1 MTIGD
6 RTGIPPRE
14 IGAPRRRVE
23 DRRLLTGGGRF
34 TDDAAPAGAARAF
47 VVRSPHA
54 HARIRAI
61 DTSRAAALPGVLA
74 VLTGADA
81 ARDGMRPIPHDPDW
95 TSPPDARLRLPEG
108 FEVAV
113 TPHQPLPADT
123 VRYCGEAVAL
133 VVAETAAVAA
143 DAGEQVEVDY
153 EPRPAVTDARAAMAG
168 GAPRL
173 WPGRPDNL
181 ALTCEVGDRAAAD
194 AAFAEAACVVSL
206 RSWIH
211 RVTGAPLEPRA
222 VIGEYD
228 PAAGRYTLRTGSGRG
243 AVQTRARLAA
253 TLGVPVERCRAVFG
267 DMGGNFGTR
276 NAFSPEFALIPW
288 AARRTGRPVKWTA
301 DRRECFLSDCHARDL
316 VSEAALALDAD
327 GNILALRGANTLNLG
342 AYAVYYWPLRKG
354 LSMAQGVY
362 RIPAVHF
369 RGHAV
374 LTNTAPTAVYR
385 SAGRPEVIYMI
396 ERLIDLAAEEHGF
409 DRVALRRRN
418 LIAPGAMP
426 YANAVG
432 VTYDSGDYPAAM
444 DAALD
449 AADWPGFEARR
460 AESDR
465 GGLCRGIAVA
475 NYIEVTSGIPRE
487 RAELRAREDGAVEL
501 VVGTMS
507 SGQGHETSFPQL
519 VADWLGIPFE
529 RVRYVA
535 NDTDRVSVGG
545 GSHSGR
551 SMRLA
556 SIAIGE
562 AVTALIERGRAVAAF
577 ALQAAPRDVAWREG
591 AFHAESGDE
600 DGGGGGGEDGA
611 VGRGDA
617 ADGSGA
623 DGDGGEDGDGAVGRG
638 DAADGGGDGT
648 GGRGKDGGGAA
659 GCGDAANGGDG
670 GGDGGGGGGGIRGGT
685 RDGSGASISLAEAA
699 ALAASDESL
708 PAHLRGPLEGIGDIT
723 DEAGG
728 FPYGSHVCEV
738 EVDPETGEVRI
749 AAWTGLDDVG
759 LAINPPILHGQSHGA
774 IVQGVG
780 QALLEAI
787 HYSPED
793 GQLLTG
799 SFLDYAMP
807 RADTM
812 PPIRTRLGEVPASSH
827 PFGIRPGGE
836 GGATPALG
844 LVVNAVCHALKDL
857 GVRHVEMP
865 LTPERVW
872 RAIEAARENG

>member
-1 MTIGD
+1 MT
-6 RTGIPPRE
+6 TGRRVSAGE
-14 IGAPRRRVE
+14 IGAPRPRVE
-23 DRRLLTGGGRF
+23 DRRLLTGEGRF
-34 TDDAAPAGAARAF
+34 TDDAAPGGAARAF

-54 HARIRAI
+54 HARIRRI
-61 DTSRAAALPGVLA
+61 DTARAAAHPGVLA

-81 ARDGMRPIPHDPDW
+81 AADGMRPIPHDPEW
-95 TSPPDARLRLPEG
+95 TGPPDVELRLPDG

-113 TPHQPLPADT
+113 TPNLPLPVDT

-133 VVAETAAVAA
+133 VVAETAADAA
-143 DAGEQVEVDY
+143 DAGELVEVDY
-153 EPRPAVTDARAAMAG
+153 EPLPAVTEAGAAMAE

-173 WPGRPDNL
+173 WPDCANNL
-181 ALTCEVGDRAAAD
+181 ALTCEVGDRAAVD
-194 AAFAEAACVVSL
+194 AAFAGAAHVVSL
-206 RSWIH
+206 QSWVH

-222 VIGEYD
+222 VVGEYD
-228 PAAGRYTLRTGSGRG
+228 PAARRHTLRTGSGRG

-276 NAFSPEFALIPW
+276 NAFSPEYALIPW
-288 AARRTGRPVKWTA
+288 AAHRTGRPVKWTA
-301 DRRECFLSDCHARDL
+301 DRRECFLSDHHGRDL
-316 VSEAALALDAD
+316 ASEAALALDAE
-327 GNILALRGANTLNLG
+327 GNFLALRGVNTLNLG
-342 AYAVYYWPLRKG
+342 AYAVYFWPLRKG
-354 LSMAQGVY
+354 LSMMQGVY

-385 SAGRPEVIYMI
+385 SAGRPEAIYMI

-418 LIAPGAMP
+418 LIAPGALP
-426 YANAVG
+426 CTNAVG

-444 DAALD
+444 DAALA
-449 AADWPGFEARR
+449 AADWPGFEARH
-460 AESDR
+460 AESAR
-465 GGLCRGIAVA
+465 SGLCRGIAVA

-487 RAELRAREDGAVEL
+487 RAELRALVDGTVEL

-519 VADWLGIPFE
+519 VSDWLGIPFE
-529 RVRYVA
+529 RVRHVA

-577 ALQAAPRDVAWREG
+577 ALQAAPRDIAWREG
-591 AFHAESGDE
+591 AFHAERGGRGE
-600 DGGGGGGEDGA
+600 DGG
-611 VGRGDA
+611 
-617 ADGSGA
+617 SI
-623 DGDGGEDGDGAVGRG
+623 
-638 DAADGGGDGT
+638 
-648 GGRGKDGGGAA
+648 
-659 GCGDAANGGDG
+659 G
-670 GGDGGGGGGGIRGGT
+670 GGDGGAAGRESGEGTTDRTRDGGGGSGG
-685 RDGSGASISLAEAA
+685 RSAVGPSISLADAA

-708 PAHLRGPLEGIGDIT
+708 PAPLRGPLEGVGDIT
-723 DEAGG
+723 NRAGG
-728 FPYGSHVCEV
+728 YPYGSHVCEV

-759 LAINPPILHGQSHGA
+759 RAINPMILHGQAQGA

-780 QALLEAI
+780 QALMEAI
-787 HYSPED
+787 RYSPED

-807 RADTM
+807 RADTV
-812 PPIRTRLGEVPASSH
+812 PPIRTLLGEVPASSH
-827 PFGIRPGGE
+827 PHGIRPGGE
-836 GGATPALG
+836 GGTTPALG
-844 LVVNAVCHALKDL
+844 LVVNAVCHALEDL

-872 RAIEAARENG
+872 RAIEEARRNG

>member
-1 MTIGD
+1 M
-6 RTGIPPRE
+6 
-14 IGAPRRRVE
+14 
-23 DRRLLTGGGRF
+23 
-34 TDDAAPAGAARAF
+34 
-47 VVRSPHA
+47 
-54 HARIRAI
+54 
-61 DTSRAAALPGVLA
+61 
-74 VLTGADA
+74 
-81 ARDGMRPIPHDPDW
+81 
-95 TSPPDARLRLPEG
+95 
-108 FEVAV
+108 
-113 TPHQPLPADT
+113 
-123 VRYCGEAVAL
+123 
-133 VVAETAAVAA
+133 
-143 DAGEQVEVDY
+143 
-153 EPRPAVTDARAAMAG
+153 
-168 GAPRL
+168 
-173 WPGRPDNL
+173 
-181 ALTCEVGDRAAAD
+181 
-194 AAFAEAACVVSL
+194 
-206 RSWIH
+206 
-211 RVTGAPLEPRA
+211 
-222 VIGEYD
+222 
-228 PAAGRYTLRTGSGRG
+228 RTGSGRG

-276 NAFSPEFALIPW
+276 NAFSPEYALIPW
-288 AARRTGRPVKWTA
+288 AAHRTGRPVKWMA

-316 VSEAALALDAD
+316 VSEAALALDAE
-327 GNILALRGANTLNLG
+327 GNFLALKGVNTLNLG
-342 AYAVYYWPLRKG
+342 AYAVYFWPLRKG
-354 LSMAQGVY
+354 LSMMQGVY

-385 SAGRPEVIYMI
+385 SAGRPEAIYMI

-444 DAALD
+444 DAALA

-487 RAELRAREDGAVEL
+487 RAELRALGDGAVEL

-529 RVRYVA
+529 RVRYVS

-562 AVTALIERGRAVAAF
+562 AVAALIERGRAVAAF

-591 AFHAESGDE
+591 AFHAE
-600 DGGGGGGEDGA
+600 GGGGGA
-611 VGRGDA
+611 
-617 ADGSGA
+617 
-623 DGDGGEDGDGAVGRG
+623 GRG

-648 GGRGKDGGGAA
+648 SDRARDESSGGTRDRS
-659 GCGDAANGGDG
+659 
-670 GGDGGGGGGGIRGGT
+670 RGGT
-685 RDGSGASISLAEAA
+685 RDGTRDGTRAGASISLADAA
-699 ALAASDESL
+699 ALAAADESL
-708 PAHLRGPLEGIGDIT
+708 PAHLHGPLEGVGDIT
-723 DEAGG
+723 NRAGG
-728 FPYGSHVCEV
+728 YPYGTHVCEV
-738 EVDPETGEVRI
+738 EVDPETGVVRI
-749 AAWTGLDDVG
+749 VAWTGLDDVG
-759 LAINPPILHGQSHGA
+759 RAVNPLILHGQAQGA

-780 QALLEAI
+780 QALMEAI

-807 RADTM
+807 RADTV
-812 PPIRTRLGEVPASSH
+812 PPIRTLIGEVPASSH
-827 PFGIRPGGE
+827 PLGIRPGGE
-836 GGATPALG
+836 GGTTPALG
-844 LVVNAVCHALKDL
+844 LVVNAVCHALKGL

-872 RAIEAARENG
+872 RATEAARGNR

>member
-1 MTIGD
+1 VT
-6 RTGIPPRE
+6 TGIKASAGE
-14 IGAPRRRVE
+14 IGSPRRRVE
-23 DRRLLTGGGRF
+23 DRRLLTGEGRF

-47 VVRSPHA
+47 VVRTPHA

-61 DTSRAAALPGVLA
+61 DTSRAAVLPGVLA

-81 ARDGMRPIPHDPDW
+81 AADGMRPIPHDPDW
-95 TSPPDARLRLPEG
+95 TRPPDAELRLPDG

-113 TPHQPLPADT
+113 TPNLPLPVDT
-123 VRYCGEAVAL
+123 VRYCGEPVAL
-133 VVAETAAVAA
+133 VVAETAALAA
-143 DAGEQVEVDY
+143 DAGELVEVDY
-153 EPRPAVTDARAAMAG
+153 EPLPAVTDARAAMAG
-168 GAPRL
+168 EAPRL

-181 ALTCEVGDRAAAD
+181 ALTCEVGNAQATD
-194 AAFAEAACVVSL
+194 AAFAGAAHVVSL
-206 RSWIH
+206 SSRIH
-211 RVTGAPLEPRA
+211 RVTGVPLEPRA
-222 VIGEYD
+222 VVGEYD
-228 PAAGRYTLRTGSGRG
+228 PHAGRYTLRTGSGRG

-276 NAFSPEFALIPW
+276 NAFSPEFALMPW
-288 AARRTGRPVKWTA
+288 AARRTGRPVRWTA
-301 DRRECFLSDCHARDL
+301 DRRECFLSDYHARDL
-316 VSEAALALDAD
+316 VSEASLALDAE
-327 GNILALRGANTLNLG
+327 GNFLALRGVNTLNLG
-342 AYAVYYWPLRKG
+342 AYAVYFWPLRKG
-354 LSMAQGVY
+354 LSMMQGVY
-362 RIPAVHF
+362 RIPAVYF

-385 SAGRPEVIYMI
+385 SAGRPEAIYMI
-396 ERLIDLAAEEHGF
+396 ERLVDLAADEHGF

-418 LIAPGAMP
+418 LVTPEAMP
-426 YANAVG
+426 FTNAVG

-460 AESDR
+460 AASAR
-465 GGLCRGIAVA
+465 RGLCRGIAVA

-487 RAELRAREDGAVEL
+487 RAELRALGDGTVEL
-501 VVGTMS
+501 VIGTMS

-519 VADWLGIPFE
+519 VADWLGVPFE

-577 ALQAAPRDVAWREG
+577 ALQAAPRAVAWREG
-591 AFHAESGDE
+591 AFHAGN
-600 DGGGGGGEDGA
+600 GGGTEDRGIS
-611 VGRGDA
+611 RGDT
-617 ADGSGA
+617 
-623 DGDGGEDGDGAVGRG
+623 
-638 DAADGGGDGT
+638 ADGGGDGT
-648 GGRGKDGGGAA
+648 RGGTKDGGGV
-659 GCGDAANGGDG
+659 
-670 GGDGGGGGGGIRGGT
+670 
-685 RDGSGASISLAEAA
+685 GASISLADAA
-699 ALAASDESL
+699 TLAAGDESL
-708 PAHLRGPLEGIGDIT
+708 PAPLRGPLEGIGDIT
-723 DEAGG
+723 SRAGG
-728 FPYGSHVCEV
+728 YPYGSHVCEV
-738 EVDPETGEVRI
+738 EVDPETGEVSI

-759 LAINPPILHGQSHGA
+759 RAVNPMILHGQAQGA

-787 HYSPED
+787 RYAPED

-807 RADTM
+807 RADTV
-812 PPIRTRLGEVPASSH
+812 PPIRTLLGEVPASSH
-827 PFGIRPGGE
+827 PHGIRPGGE
-836 GGATPALG
+836 GGTTPALG
-844 LVVNAVCHALKDL
+844 LVVNAVCHALKGH

-865 LTPERVW
+865 VTPERAW
-872 RAIEAARENG
+872 RAIEEARRNG

>member
-1 MTIGD
+1 MTKTSAG
-6 RTGIPPRE
+6 E
-14 IGAPRRRVE
+14 IGAPRRRAE
-23 DRRLLTGGGRF
+23 DQRLLTGEGRF
-34 TDDAAPAGAARAF
+34 TDDAAPHGAARAF

-54 HARIRAI
+54 HARIHAI

-81 ARDGMRPIPHDPDW
+81 AGDGMRPIPHDPDW
-95 TSPPDARLRLPEG
+95 TSPPDAELRLPDG

-113 TPHQPLPADT
+113 TPNPPLPVDT

-133 VVAETAAVAA
+133 VVAETAGAAA
-143 DAGEQVEVDY
+143 DAGERVEVDY
-153 EPRPAVTDARAAMAG
+153 EPLPSVTDARAAMAD

-173 WPGRPDNL
+173 WPGSPNNL

-194 AAFAEAACVVSL
+194 AAFAGAAHVVTL
-206 RSWIH
+206 ESWIH

-228 PAAGRYTLRTGSGRG
+228 PSAGRYTLRTGSGRG

-276 NAFSPEFALIPW
+276 NAFSPEFALMPW

-316 VSEAALALDAD
+316 VSEAALALDAE
-327 GNILALRGANTLNLG
+327 GGFLALRGVNTVNLG
-342 AYAVYYWPLRKG
+342 AFAVYYLPLRKG
-354 LSMAQGVY
+354 LSMTQGVY

-396 ERLIDLAAEEHGF
+396 ERLIDLAADEHGF

-418 LIAPGAMP
+418 LIASGAMP
-426 YANAVG
+426 YTNAVG
-432 VTYDSGDYPAAM
+432 VTYDSGDYAAAM

-449 AADWPGFEARR
+449 AADWSGFEARR
-460 AESDR
+460 TESERR
-465 GGLCRGIAVA
+465 GRYRGIAVA

-487 RAELRAREDGAVEL
+487 RAELRALEDGAVEL
-501 VVGTMS
+501 VLGTMN

-519 VADWLGIPFE
+519 VSDWLGVPFE

-556 SIAIGE
+556 SIAIDQAAAE
-562 AVTALIERGRAVAAF
+562 LIARGKAVAAC
-577 ALQAAPRDVAWREG
+577 ALQAAPQAIAWREG
-591 AFHAESGDE
+591 WFRAE
-600 DGGGGGGEDGA
+600 
-611 VGRGDA
+611 
-617 ADGSGA
+617 
-623 DGDGGEDGDGAVGRG
+623 
-638 DAADGGGDGT
+638 
-648 GGRGKDGGGAA
+648 GGA
-659 GCGDAANGGDG
+659 G
-670 GGDGGGGGGGIRGGT
+670 
-685 RDGSGASISLAEAA
+685 ISLAEAA
-699 ALAASDESL
+699 ALAAGDESL
-708 PAHLRGPLEGIGDIT
+708 PAHLRGPLEGVGDIT
-723 DEAGG
+723 NEAGG
-728 FPYGSHVCEV
+728 YPYGAHVCEV

-759 LAINPPILHGQSHGA
+759 LAVNPRILHGQSHGA

-787 HYSPED
+787 RYSPEG

-812 PPIRTRLGEVPASSH
+812 PPIRTRLGEAPASSH
-827 PFGIRPGGE
+827 PHGIRPGGE

-844 LVVNAVCHALKDL
+844 ALVNAVCHALKGL

-865 LTPERVW
+865 ATPERVW
-872 RAIEAARENG
+872 RAIAQARRNG

>member
-1 MTIGD
+1 MT
-6 RTGIPPRE
+6 TGIGIKSPPHE

-23 DRRLLTGGGRF
+23 DRRLLTGEGRF
-34 TDDAAPAGAARAF
+34 TDDVAPAGAARAF

-81 ARDGMRPIPHDPDW
+81 AADGMRPIPHDPDW
-95 TSPPDARLRLPEG
+95 TGPPDVELRLPPG

-113 TPHQPLPADT
+113 TPNLPLPVDT

-133 VVAETAAVAA
+133 VVADTVAVAA
-143 DAGEQVEVDY
+143 DAGELVEVDY
-153 EPRPAVTDARAAMAG
+153 EPLPAVTEARGAMADD
-168 GAPRL
+168 APRL
-173 WPGRPDNL
+173 SPGRPNNL
-181 ALTCEVGDRAAAD
+181 ALTCEVGDRAATD
-194 AAFAEAACVVSL
+194 AAFADAAHVVNL
-206 RSWIH
+206 ESWIH

-228 PAAGRYTLRTGSGRG
+228 PSAGRYTLRTGSGRG

-253 TLGVPVERCRAVFG
+253 TLGVPIERCRAVFG

-316 VSEAALALDAD
+316 VSEASLALDAA
-327 GNILALRGANTLNLG
+327 GNFLALKGVNTLNLG
-342 AYAVYYWPLRKG
+342 AYTVYYWPLRKG

-369 RGHAV
+369 RGNAV

-426 YANAVG
+426 YTNAVG

-449 AADWPGFEARR
+449 AAGWPGFEARR
-460 AESDR
+460 AESGRR
-465 GGLCRGIAVA
+465 GLRRGIAVA

-487 RAELRAREDGAVEL
+487 RAELRALGDGTVEL

-519 VADWLGIPFE
+519 ASDWLGIPFE

-556 SIAIGE
+556 SIAIDR
-562 AVTALIERGRAVAAF
+562 AVAALIERGRAVAAF
-577 ALQAAPRDVAWREG
+577 ALQAAPEAIAWREG
-591 AFHAESGDE
+591 AFHT
-600 DGGGGGGEDGA
+600 GGGS
-611 VGRGDA
+611 VGR
-617 ADGSGA
+617 
-623 DGDGGEDGDGAVGRG
+623 
-638 DAADGGGDGT
+638 DGGGDGS
-648 GGRGKDGGGAA
+648 GARG
-659 GCGDAANGGDG
+659 
-670 GGDGGGGGGGIRGGT
+670 
-685 RDGSGASISLAEAA
+685 GASISLAQAA
-699 ALAASDESL
+699 ALAAENESL
-708 PAHLRGPLEGIGDIT
+708 PPPLRGPLEGIGDIT
-723 DEAGG
+723 NKAGG
-728 FPYGSHVCEV
+728 YPYGAHVCEV

-759 LAINPPILHGQSHGA
+759 LAVNPLILHGQAQGA
-774 IVQGVG
+774 IVQGMG

-787 HYSPED
+787 HYTPED

-799 SFLDYAMP
+799 SFMDYALP
-807 RADTM
+807 RADTV
-812 PPIRTRLGEVPASSH
+812 PPIRTLLGEVPASSH
-827 PFGIRPGGE
+827 PHGIRPGGE
-836 GGATPALG
+836 GGTTPALG
-844 LVVNAVCHALKDL
+844 VLVNAVCHALKGL
-857 GVRHVEMP
+857 GVRHIEMP
-865 LTPERVW
+865 MTPERVW
-872 RAIEAARENG
+872 RAIGEAQRNR

>member
-1 MTIGD
+1 MTTD
-6 RTGIPPRE
+6 TGIKTPPHE

-23 DRRLLTGGGRF
+23 DRRLLTGEGRF
-34 TDDAAPAGAARAF
+34 TDDVAPAGAARAF

-81 ARDGMRPIPHDPDW
+81 AADGMRPIPHDPDW
-95 TSPPDARLRLPEG
+95 TGPPDVELRLPPG

-113 TPHQPLPADT
+113 TPNLPLPVDT

-133 VVAETAAVAA
+133 VVADTAAAAA
-143 DAGEQVEVDY
+143 DAGELVEVDY
-153 EPRPAVTDARAAMAG
+153 EPLPAVTEARGAMAD

-173 WPGRPDNL
+173 SPGRPNNL
-181 ALTCEVGDRAAAD
+181 ALTCEVGDRAATD
-194 AAFAEAACVVSL
+194 AAFADAAHVVNL
-206 RSWIH
+206 ESWIH

-228 PAAGRYTLRTGSGRG
+228 PSTDRYTLRTGSGRG

-253 TLGVPVERCRAVFG
+253 TLGVPVERCRAAFG

-288 AARRTGRPVKWTA
+288 AARRTRRPVKWTA

-316 VSEAALALDAD
+316 VSEAALALDAE
-327 GNILALRGANTLNLG
+327 GNFLALRGVNTVNLG
-342 AYAVYYWPLRKG
+342 AYAVYFWPLRKG
-354 LSMAQGVY
+354 LSMMQGVY

-426 YANAVG
+426 YTNAVG

-444 DAALD
+444 DAALG
-449 AADWPGFEARR
+449 AADWSGFETRR
-460 AESDR
+460 AESERR
-465 GGLCRGIAVA
+465 GLRRGIAVA

-487 RAELRAREDGAVEL
+487 RAELRALGDGTVEL

-519 VADWLGIPFE
+519 ASDWLGIPFE

-556 SIAIGE
+556 SIAIDR
-562 AVTALIERGRAVAAF
+562 AVADLIERGKAVAAF
-577 ALQAAPRDVAWREG
+577 ALQAAPEAIAWREG
-591 AFHAESGDE
+591 AFHAEGGAE
-600 DGGGGGGEDGA
+600 AGGAGAGGGEAGGAGGGGAGG
-611 VGRGDA
+611 
-617 ADGSGA
+617 
-623 DGDGGEDGDGAVGRG
+623 
-638 DAADGGGDGT
+638 
-648 GGRGKDGGGAA
+648 
-659 GCGDAANGGDG
+659 
-670 GGDGGGGGGGIRGGT
+670 
-685 RDGSGASISLAEAA
+685 GASISLAQAA
-699 ALAASDESL
+699 ALAAGNESL
-708 PAHLRGPLEGIGDIT
+708 PAHLRGPLEGVGDIT
-723 DEAGG
+723 NRAGG
-728 FPYGSHVCEV
+728 YPYGTHVCEV
-738 EVDPETGEVRI
+738 EVDPETGDVRI

-759 LAINPPILHGQSHGA
+759 LAVNPLILHGQTQGA

-787 HYSPED
+787 HYTPED

-799 SFLDYAMP
+799 SFMDYALP
-807 RADTM
+807 RADTV
-812 PPIRTRLGEVPASSH
+812 PPIRTLLGEVPASSH
-827 PFGIRPGGE
+827 PHGIRPGGE
-836 GGATPALG
+836 GGTTPALG
-844 LVVNAVCHALKDL
+844 VLVNAVCHALKGL
-857 GVRHVEMP
+857 GVRHIEMP
-865 LTPERVW
+865 MTPERVW
-872 RAIEAARENG
+872 RAIGEARRNR